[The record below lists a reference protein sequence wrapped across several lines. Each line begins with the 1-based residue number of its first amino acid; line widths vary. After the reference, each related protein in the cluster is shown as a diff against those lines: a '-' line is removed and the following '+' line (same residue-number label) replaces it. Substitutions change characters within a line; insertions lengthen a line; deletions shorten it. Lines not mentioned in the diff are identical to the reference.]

1 MSIDFE
7 YRRPAE
13 TIAAAL
19 ADLQQA
25 WASLDPDSRAAL
37 NATLAAGRSQLY
49 AASSDIGRG
58 QAVMA
63 LLAALEAT
71 SGLPAAAAATL
82 GASHQPRTRSVPMLS
97 ESNAR
102 QIVQTID
109 ALGNPVIAPV
119 VGPAPPAGQEVF
131 PEAVKTAR
139 AVIGRLNRQWA
150 TLSLAAQDRGRQH
163 LITYGNALFDAANDY
178 QRIEATQEFLRRI
191 KSDPDLYAVT
201 EAAFTRRAAPVFGPG
216 GLLAF
221 SATDAAQLR
230 DLIQD
235 NPSLAIAKEP
245 ITTALDEPLFTPA
258 IIPPQVVTTTIIMGN
273 GDALPAAVDY
283 HSDVH
288 CPGEVSI
295 FDQNIP
301 LRVRLTLQKS
311 ADTVLDTTVAVTF
324 DTPEP
329 QMLQVICYATGFIVD
344 DQTSQATRTILVYP
358 GRDSQWAVF
367 LLNPLPEAGA
377 GARRIT
383 LDFYHDERPVGT
395 GSFEIEVRD
404 RPPVKPER
412 PLLPAALVGGAGDTR
427 GEGELF
433 SNIVFALPAAVKTDF
448 VLRIALDA
456 SATLLSYTLHSPTGK
471 LGLVHEP
478 VGSIK
483 LQMDARTYLENT
495 LLGLSQMAR
504 GSKKNLTAAE
514 AEDNRQH
521 LREIGWGLYEDLFPP
536 QLRQRY
542 RQISQLQQP
551 AGSLSLLIV
560 SDEPWIPWEMVL
572 PHEDDLPNEDF
583 LCATFKLA
591 RWLDGASMPER
602 VALRRVEVVIPKSDL
617 KSVRKE
623 QSYFRDTVPTAY
635 PALTVDPAWLGK
647 LNEVKAAL
655 QSGQAQLF
663 HFACH
668 GDFDATRPDDSA
680 LVLTGGDL
688 TPSQIVGPLRTGIH
702 TSQPV
707 VFLNACHSAEAS
719 FSLTG
724 IGGWAARFVRAGAT
738 AFIGSLW
745 EVNDDLAASFAVEF
759 YTHWLAGK
767 PFAEAG
773 SLARAA
779 IRAADDTNPTWL
791 AYTLYGDPNGVVG

>member
-1 MSIDFE
+1 MPSDFE
-7 YRRPAE
+7 YRRPEE
-13 TIAAAL
+13 TVAATLAAL
-19 ADLQQA
+19 RQA
-25 WASLDPDSRAAL
+25 WDALDPVSRITL
-37 NATLAAGRSQLY
+37 NAALAAGRSQLY
-49 AASSDIGRG
+49 TASNDMGRAQAA
-58 QAVMA
+58 VA
-63 LLAALEAT
+63 LLAALET
-71 SGLPAAAAATL
+71 TPGLPAAAAATL
-82 GASHQPRTRSVPMLS
+82 SASHQPRTRSIPMLT
-97 ESNAR
+97 EQDAR
-102 QIVQTID
+102 QLVQTID
-109 ALGNPVIAPV
+109 ALAVPGFFGFS
-119 VGPAPPAGQEVF
+119 GPAPRPSQEVF
-131 PEAVKTAR
+131 PDAAKTAR
-139 AVIGRLNRQWA
+139 AVIGRLNRDWA

-163 LITYGNALFDAANDY
+163 LIDYHSALFDAATDHE
-178 QRIEATQEFLRRI
+178 RIEATQEFLRRV
-191 KSDPDLYAVT
+191 KADRDLYAVA
-201 EAAFTRRAAPVFGPG
+201 EAAYTHRSQPVFGPG

-221 SATDAAQLR
+221 SANDASQLR
-230 DLIQD
+230 DLILD
-235 NPSLAIAKEP
+235 NPGLAIANAP
-245 ITTALDEPLFTPA
+245 LTTAIDEPFFTPA
-258 IIPPQVVTTTIIMGN
+258 LTQP
-273 GDALPAAVDY
+273 ALTPVIAAGGHSLPLVAPVDY
-283 HSDVH
+283 HSDVR

-295 FDQNIP
+295 FEQDVP

-311 ADTVLDTTVAVTF
+311 ADTVLDTSVAVAF

-329 QMLQVICYATGFIVD
+329 QALQVICHAPGFTVD

-367 LLNPLPEAGA
+367 LLTPLPTAGP
-377 GARRIT
+377 GMRRIT
-383 LDFYHDERPVGT
+383 LDFYHRERPVGT
-395 GSFEIEVRD
+395 GSFEMEVRD
-404 RPPVKPER
+404 RPPVKSER
-412 PLLPAALVGGAGDTR
+412 PLLPAALVGDAGDTR
-427 GEGELF
+427 GE
-433 SNIVFALPAAVKTDF
+433 SNLLSEIVFASPAAVKADF

-478 VGSIK
+478 VGSVT

-495 LLGLSQMAR
+495 LLSLSQMAR
-504 GSKKNLTAAE
+504 GKKKPSAVEVEANLQ
-514 AEDNRQH
+514 R

-602 VALRRVEVVIPKSDL
+602 VALRRAEVIVPKSDL
-617 KSVRKE
+617 NSVKVE
-623 QSYFRDTVPTAY
+623 QSYFRNTVPKTY
-635 PALTVDPAWLGK
+635 PKLDISATWLGK
-647 LNEVKAAL
+647 LSEVKAAL
-655 QSGQAQLF
+655 QGGQTQLF

-668 GDFDATRPDDSA
+668 GGFDATRPDDS
-680 LVLTGGDL
+680 VLELTDGDL

-702 TSQPV
+702 TSRPV

-719 FSLTG
+719 FSLTR
-724 IGGWAARFVRAGAT
+724 IGGWAARFVRAGVT

-745 EVNDDLAASFAVEF
+745 EVNDDLAARFAVEF

-779 IRAADDTNPTWL
+779 IRAANPSNPTWL
-791 AYTLYGDPNGVVG
+791 AYTLYGDPHGEAS